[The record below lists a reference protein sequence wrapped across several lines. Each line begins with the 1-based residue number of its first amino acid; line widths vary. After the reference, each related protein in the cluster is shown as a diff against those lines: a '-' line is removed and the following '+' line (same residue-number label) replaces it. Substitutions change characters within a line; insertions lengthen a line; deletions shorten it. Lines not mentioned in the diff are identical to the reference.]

1 MQYFWM
7 FLAALTAYTTGR
19 GVIRWTLAAYFFGWM
34 ALLVVAI
41 LPRKEEK
48 AQKRIDLI
56 NKKTEEIVVK
66 QEFKDVNTVD
76 DLFSQLNKK

>member
-1 MQYFWM
+1 
-7 FLAALTAYTTGR
+7 LD
-19 GVIRWTLAAYFFGWM
+19 GW
-34 ALLVVAI
+34 LLVVAI

>member
-34 ALLVVAI
+34 ATCSSDLAKKR
-41 LPRKEEK
+41 RKGSEK
-48 AQKRIDLI
+48 NRPY
-56 NKKTEEIVVK
+56 
-66 QEFKDVNTVD
+66 
-76 DLFSQLNKK
+76 